1 MPFRTFRTQRVDAM
15 NARNGSASMMADR
28 SGWLIAQDFGAI
40 SPTTMWRNTTTAT
53 ARTVAMTE
61 AIASG
66 SGVSW
71 SSGSS
76 RSATAGL
83 ASAPRP
89 SVARVIPSWAPA
101 RPRDSSRLLRT
112 AARADRPPKA
122 AATSRR
128 CRLAETTAN
137 SAATKNAL
145 ATSSRTDNPIETTA
159 LMRLVPRRRRR
170 TGAAAA

>member
-1 MPFRTFRTQRVDAM
+1 M
-15 NARNGSASMMADR
+15 NMRNGSPSRMAER
-28 SGWLIAQDFGAI
+28 SGWLIAHDFGAI

-53 ARTVAMTE
+53 AMTVAMTE
-61 AIASG
+61 AMASG

-71 SSGSS
+71 SRGSS

-83 ASAPRP
+83 ASAPSP

-101 RPRDSSRLLRT
+101 RPRESSRLLRT

-145 ATSSRTDNPIETTA
+145 ASSSSTDRPMETTTFTRPA
-159 LMRLVPRRRRR
+159 PRRGIRPD
-170 TGAAAA
+170 GAAA